1 VIILQELVSVIMP
14 VYNSADYLHEA
25 VNSVLSQSYDPVELI
40 IVDDASTDNSGQ
52 ILAEISLRV
61 PGLRVVRLN
70 ENIGAAGARNAGLSV
85 ARGEFVSFI
94 DADDVWL
101 PEKTSRQVEVLIG
114 DTEAGWVYCNGF
126 IIKQDMG
133 VLYLFSDCGHRP
145 AGMVYDQILRGS
157 LWIVPSSI
165 MVRRNVLDECGHFD
179 PELRSVED
187 WEFLLRVARKYKC
200 GYLAE
205 TLIKYRQHTE
215 SVSRKEER
223 MLPGRQK
230 VLEKLLPLHPELESM
245 LRHNYHRSIGIGM
258 LGIGETK
265 SARVNFLKAVRYG
278 PFDYRVW
285 AGLFLS
291 ILPEKILL
299 KLINAKKRLIK
310 KPLF

>member
-1 VIILQELVSVIMP
+1 MQQLVSVIMP

-52 ILAEISLRV
+52 ILTEISQRV

-70 ENIGAAGARNAGLSV
+70 ENKGAAGARNAGLSI
-85 ARGEFVSFI
+85 ARGEFVAFI

-101 PEKTSRQVEVLIG
+101 PEKISRQVETLNG
-114 DTEAGWVYCNGF
+114 DTEAGWSYCDGLVTD
-126 IIKQDMG
+126 QELC
-133 VLYLFSDCGHRP
+133 VLYLFSDRGCRP
-145 AGMVYDQILRGS
+145 AGRVYNEILCSR

-165 MVRRNVLDECGHFD
+165 LVRRKVLDDCGRFD
-179 PELRSVED
+179 PELRCIED
-187 WEFLLRVARKYKC
+187 WDFLLRLARQYKC
-200 GYLAE
+200 AYVSEPL
-205 TLIKYRQHTE
+205 LKYRQHTE
-215 SVSRKEER
+215 SVSRREVR
-223 MLPGRQK
+223 MEAGRNK
-230 VLEKLLPLHPELESM
+230 VLEKILPLHPGLESM
-245 LRHNYHRSIGIGM
+245 LRHNHHRCVGIGM

-265 SARVNFLKAVRYG
+265 TARVNFLKAIRYG

-285 AGLFLS
+285 AGLVLAL
-291 ILPEKILL
+291 LPGKTLL